1 MPVVFLTVIDDVMK
15 RFIGIIF
22 CLSIFGLLAQ
32 CRPNS
37 DKGIFVKI
45 CTTEGNIL
53 IRLYDDTPQHRD
65 NFVKLAKD
73 KTYEGVLFHRVIK
86 NFMIQAGD
94 PTSKNAAPSKLLGGG
109 DLGYTIPAE
118 IIFPKYYHKRGAL
131 AAARTGDD
139 INPQRESSA
148 SQFYIVTGATVTDD
162 ELTRLEERLNKKLLP
177 AEPIKYSESQRQAYK
192 TFGGAPHLD
201 GTYTVFGEVVE
212 GFEVIDK
219 IQNMETDE
227 NNRPKKDV
235 VIKKMKVYKK

>member
-1 MPVVFLTVIDDVMK
+1 MHGGLRYLYNLDFKLVAEALRERGRLLTTIAPHLVEAQPFLWLLKTPVIERAYSAV
-15 RFIGIIF
+15 
-22 CLSIFGLLAQ
+22 
-32 CRPNS
+32 
-37 DKGIFVKI
+37 
-45 CTTEGNIL
+45 
-53 IRLYDDTPQHRD
+53 
-65 NFVKLAKD
+65 
-73 KTYEGVLFHRVIK
+73 GVGR
-86 NFMIQAGD
+86 
-94 PTSKNAAPSKLLGGG
+94 G

>member
-1 MPVVFLTVIDDVMK
+1 M
-15 RFIGIIF
+15 
-22 CLSIFGLLAQ
+22 
-32 CRPNS
+32 
-37 DKGIFVKI
+37 
-45 CTTEGNIL
+45 
-53 IRLYDDTPQHRD
+53 
-65 NFVKLAKD
+65 
-73 KTYEGVLFHRVIK
+73 
-86 NFMIQAGD
+86 
-94 PTSKNAAPSKLLGGG
+94 
-109 DLGYTIPAE
+109 GYTIPAE

-219 IQNMETDE
+219 IQNMATDE